1 MKKSQPQKS
10 RQSRTKQAPH
20 VVEPSEM
27 TRQELEKFVSRL
39 QEELERERSERNK
52 TALERDKITQF
63 WEISKQQNEETCGL
77 LRRKER
83 ELEDTE
89 ERQEMEL
96 QIYRQKAK
104 HLMFEHNAKQSDAQQ
119 EATIFINAQTERARK
134 EVKDILNENNTLK
147 AQMRLKQL
155 ESEDIIKLLK
165 SQHETEMTSLRQDF
179 IQQAEEL
186 EQRLSKKEAQLR
198 ADLETQRACE
208 IHATEE
214 RKNLHIKQ
222 LEMAHDKELNNMRTY
237 YNDITLGNVNVIKTL
252 KENIEELQFKL
263 STSERELEAYKTEI
277 EEYKKKLNESE
288 EQNKSLRKAA
298 KLFESEFSAH
308 NVTKAD
314 LRVAVK
320 AKNSNEILYNIAQTR
335 LEEAENEIKRMTE
348 GVVTALLD
356 IKKKSSLKCALLE
369 KKLVQLVDILENM
382 QTEIDALV
390 ASNADPSNANELRK
404 NIEKVMKKKNTDIKG
419 LQLQISRI
427 NKAYMDLWNVCQEKL
442 SEESKSC
449 LLGLDTKLQLKS
461 PFDCPTELAKW
472 LNVGSKTSEATNT
485 AIKCTPN
492 DK

>member
-1 MKKSQPQKS
+1 SRQKTVTKKKKSQPQKTQ
-10 RQSRTKQAPH
+10 QSRAKQPPH

-27 TRQELEKFVSRL
+27 TRHELEKFVSRL
-39 QEELERERSERNK
+39 QEELARERSERNR
-52 TALERDKITQF
+52 TALERDKLTQF

-89 ERQEMEL
+89 ERQQMEL

-104 HLMFEHNAKQSDAQQ
+104 HLMFEYNAKQSDAQQ
-119 EATIFINAQTERARK
+119 ETTNFINAQSEKARK
-134 EVKDILNENNTLK
+134 EVKEILNENSTLK

-186 EQRLSKKEAQLR
+186 EQRLAKKEAQMR

-263 STSERELEAYKTEI
+263 STSERELVTYKTEI
-277 EEYKKKLNESE
+277 EEYKKRLNESE

-298 KLFESEFSAH
+298 KLFESEYSAH
-308 NVTKAD
+308 NASSTQNINHEYHRD
-314 LRVAVK
+314 
-320 AKNSNEILYNIAQTR
+320 NEILYNIAQTR
-335 LEEAENEIKRMTE
+335 LEE

-356 IKKKSSLKCALLE
+356 IKKKSSLKCVLLE
-369 KKLVQLVDILENM
+369 KKLVQLVGILESM

-390 ASNADPSNANELRK
+390 ASHEGPLNPNELRRK
-404 NIEKVMKKKNTDIKG
+404 IE
-419 LQLQISRI
+419 
-427 NKAYMDLWNVCQEKL
+427 AYVDLWNACQDKL
-442 SEESKSC
+442 TEESKSC
-449 LLGLDTKLQLKS
+449 LQGLDTKPQFKS
-461 PFDCPTELAKW
+461 PFDCPSEFEKW
-472 LNVGSKTSEATNT
+472 LNIGSKTSGPNNA

-492 DK
+492 NK